1 VFIRSTLTCSQAG
14 AKRDAT
20 ATDVPPTIT
29 CPFSEML
36 RKPLELS
43 ATTKVDNSRL
53 SLQGRSL
60 KGCEGSLYAYRNI
73 DFGYCWLNFTRR
85 SSKRHHQQAGGSKS
99 RQILPIGGEESHTS
113 ERPNRCTIS
122 ADPLPERTYLVYYV
136 LIHPRP
142 LADCLDGSRTRVW
155 LELAARQDTN
165 RCAMCHLTVSNA

>member
-1 VFIRSTLTCSQAG
+1 MFIRSTLTCSQAG

-60 KGCEGSLYAYRNI
+60 KGCEGPLHAYRNI
-73 DFGYCWLNFTRR
+73 DFGYCWLNITRR

-99 RQILPIGGEESHTS
+99 RHNLPTGGEESHTS
-113 ERPNRCTIS
+113 ERPNCCTIS
-122 ADPLPERTYLVYYV
+122 ADPCRNEHILYTMYLFTHDLYRTV
-136 LIHPRP
+136 LMDHAPMS
-142 LADCLDGSRTRVW
+142 GW
-155 LELAARQDTN
+155 N
-165 RCAMCHLTVSNA
+165 